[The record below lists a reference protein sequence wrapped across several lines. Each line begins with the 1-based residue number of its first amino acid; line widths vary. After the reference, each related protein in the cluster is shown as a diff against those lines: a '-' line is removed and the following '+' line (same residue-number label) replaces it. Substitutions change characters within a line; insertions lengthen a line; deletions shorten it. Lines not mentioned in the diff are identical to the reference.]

1 MGGPVSTLKYYTL
14 QDIAN
19 LVGKTR
25 QTVHRWTFN
34 GKLPAPDA
42 VAGVNDIWL
51 VTAIDAWVAA
61 GGDKT

>member
-1 MGGPVSTLKYYTL
+1 MGGPVSTTKYYTL

-25 QTVHRWTFN
+25 QTVHRWTFT
-34 GKLPAPDA
+34 GKLPEPDA
-42 VAGVNDIWL
+42 TVGVNDAWL